1 MSSHLLPVQKTKFVK
16 DQEIKNNW
24 ILINAENQILG
35 RLAAFIVHRLQG
47 KHRRDYSPHQEIGD
61 YIVVINAEKI
71 KVTGNKTK
79 EKVYYQYSGYPGG
92 LKKATLE
99 EKLKKD
105 PTYAL
110 EKAVKRM
117 LPDGRRGR
125 KLLKHLK
132 IYAGS
137 EHPHKAQKPVEIKIN
152 YKKTI

>member
-1 MSSHLLPVQKTKFVK
+1 MSSHLLSNQKTKFVK
-16 DQEIKNNW
+16 DQEIKNQW

-47 KHRRDYSPHQEIGD
+47 KHRRDYSPHQELGD

-71 KVTGNKTK
+71 KVTGNKLK
-79 EKVYYQYSGYPGG
+79 EKTYYSYSGYPGG
-92 LKKATLE
+92 LKQSTLE

-105 PTYAL
+105 PTTVI

-132 IYAGS
+132 VYTGS
-137 EHPHKAQKPVEIKIN
+137 EHPHIAQKPVEVKIN